1 MKALFTYNY
10 GDEKLEKLKKLGLD
24 IIVKSE
30 KDLYYTDELKDVEI
44 LACYNPFKTLDIERM
59 KNLKLIL
66 LTSTGIDQVPLDIVK
81 KNNIILCNNKYG
93 YNVPIG
99 EWIVLKILE
108 MLKESKKIYSNQEK
122 NKWKIN
128 MDILELTDKNVTF
141 IGTGNIATEAAKR
154 LEAFECNIWGINTT
168 GHNANYFKHCF
179 SMKESHKILS
189 KSDIVVVTIPY
200 TKDTYKL
207 VNKDMIDNMKDG
219 VYFINISR
227 GDIVDEKE
235 LIKALKNKK
244 IKMAALDVFEEEPL
258 SDDNEMWKLE
268 NVLISSHNSW
278 VSEMRNVRRF
288 SNIYQNI
295 SNYISDEEVITKVDL
310 NKGY

>member
-66 LTSTGIDQVPLDIVK
+66 LTSTGMDQVPIDIVK
-81 KNNIILCNNKYG
+81 KNNITLCNNKYG

-128 MDILELTDKNVTF
+128 MDILEITDKNVTF

-295 SNYISDEEVITKVDL
+295 SNYISGEEVITKVDL

>member
-295 SNYISDEEVITKVDL
+295 SNYISGEEVITKVDL

>member
-295 SNYISDEEVITKVDL
+295 SNYISGEEVITKLDL

>member
-81 KNNIILCNNKYG
+81 ENNITLCNNKYG

-108 MLKESKKIYSNQEK
+108 MLKESKMIYSNQEK

-154 LEAFECNIWGINTT
+154 LEAFECNICGINTT
-168 GHNANYFKHCF
+168 GHSADYFKQCF

-295 SNYISDEEVITKVDL
+295 SNYISGEEVITKVDL

>member
-66 LTSTGIDQVPLDIVK
+66 LTSTGINQVPLDIVK

-154 LEAFECNIWGINTT
+154 LEAFECNVWGINTT

-179 SMKESHKILS
+179 SMKESHKNLS

-295 SNYISDEEVITKVDL
+295 SNYISGEEVITKVDL

>member
-81 KNNIILCNNKYG
+81 KNNITLCNNKYG

-295 SNYISDEEVITKVDL
+295 SNYISGEEVITKVDL